1 MDTFGGVGTATSLLV
16 QAFHLFRHVSSA
28 RSFADSAGTL
38 AALIAIEYFRFETW
52 LQQSGLLVADSVTG
66 EFVVSESSL
75 RRAILLASDA
85 RSLTMD
91 YGRVERHVL
100 LVISQAHQCLLM
112 LQELRDKYSLHND
125 ASCVVSTVSPNSAAM
140 KTSSEIPTAAPLFQ
154 NNQVA
159 AGLKRNTKLHQHRA
173 KTVSFFRKVNFTWS
187 FKDDI
192 SDRTKVMEH
201 VQTLKS
207 CNDALLECLPI
218 TQQNTAERL
227 VNMKA
232 LALSELPSDLKGL
245 GNAASTFNDPMHRQI
260 YQAMLIKARR
270 VEESTQTVSRQE
282 LEQIELDRAGLSFQE
297 EQLIDS
303 RIVSQ
308 YTVAN
313 SLTTEKLNII
323 LESVSFP
330 SSLTEDDLGLLKD
343 RIALLCIL
351 LRNAGHPYFPV
362 LPVGIGFFQQSR
374 TSFALAYQLPSFA
387 DQQELTCSLYSLL
400 PRNKYSIQTEKSGRP
415 NRFIP
420 SLEQRY
426 KLASAL
432 ADGVLSL
439 LSVNLMHKT
448 ITSRNIVVYRTSD
461 TLKLDS
467 PQLLGFGF
475 ARRERPDER
484 SVDVR
489 DEIPCPWRF
498 WQHPEL
504 RSAGEEHRRF
514 ERRFDIF
521 SLGVVLFEIGMWQ
534 DAHYYSSSASDS
546 AVANADEFRRR
557 LVKVCAQEMAHRMGE
572 GYKSAVMTCLDG
584 DEVWCEEAWNDAR
597 MDENTEENDTLNRGP
612 DVTELFYLH
621 VSSVLSSCCK

>member
-52 LQQSGLLVADSVTG
+52 LQQSGLLISDPNTG

-91 YGRVERHVL
+91 YGRVEQHVL
-100 LVISQAHQCLLM
+100 LVISQAHQCLLL
-112 LQELRDKYSLHND
+112 LQKLRKKYSLHSDDNR
-125 ASCVVSTVSPNSAAM
+125 AVSTEKSNPTAM
-140 KTSSEIPTAAPLFQ
+140 HISSEIRTATSLFQ
-154 NNQVA
+154 NNKVS
-159 AGLKRNTKLHQHRA
+159 AGIERNAKLHQHRT

-218 TQQNTAERL
+218 TQQNTAERI

-245 GNAASTFNDPMHRQI
+245 GNAASTFNDAMHRQI
-260 YQAMLIKARR
+260 YQAMVIKARR

-282 LEQIELDRAGLSFQE
+282 LDQVELDRAGLSFQE

-330 SSLTEDDLGLLKD
+330 SNLTEDDLGLLRD
-343 RIALLCIL
+343 RIALLCTL
-351 LRNAGHPYFPV
+351 LHNAGHPYFPV
-362 LPVGIGFFQQSR
+362 LPLSVGFFQQSR
-374 TSFALAYQLPSFA
+374 TSFTLAYQLPSFA
-387 DQQELTCSLYSLL
+387 DQQELPCSLYSLL
-400 PRNKYSIQTEKSGRP
+400 PRNNYSIQNEKLLGL

-439 LSVNLMHKT
+439 LSVDWMHKT
-448 ITSRNIVVYRTSD
+448 ITSRNIVVYRASGM
-461 TLKLDS
+461 LKIDS
-467 PQLLGFGF
+467 PQFLGFGF

-489 DEIPCPWRF
+489 DETPSPWRF

-521 SLGVVLFEIGMWQ
+521 SLGVVLFEIGMWR
-534 DAHYYSSSASDS
+534 DAHHYSSSGLAG
-546 AVANADEFRRR
+546 ADEFRRR
-557 LVKVCAQEMAHRMGE
+557 LVTVCAREMAHRMGE
-572 GYKSAVMTCLDG
+572 GYKSAVMACLDG
-584 DEVWCEEAWNDAR
+584 DEIWCEEEHDDAR
-597 MDENTEENDTLNRGP
+597 MEEDTEESGTLDGGP

-621 VSSVLSSCCK
+621 VSSILSSCCK